1 MNQVNTFVVK
11 GFVERLKALM
21 DARDISQSQ
30 LAQVLGVS
38 RSTVTG
44 WVRYGKLP
52 DALLLAKLCDELHV
66 SSDHLLGLNTRPHKQ
81 NPSGRIHWTE
91 EIPPH
96 IDGVQREQIAD
107 GIRIFNAFVSEN
119 RSAAD
124 LRARYNGQYLRL
136 SLLAALRSGAIRLTH
151 VARDDALEAKLK
163 HRYPS
168 LKEVVVAHVHENYDD
183 SIIRTEAVAFLAA
196 NEVLRR
202 VNRPNAV
209 GLGSGYTM
217 LRTCELS
224 VPSVDQFSGTR
235 WLPLLAFAKHNT
247 SDYTANDL
255 ARLMSI
261 RHPGSIAGY
270 LPHPDECC
278 TDHLKLMAQETQR
291 SLHNT
296 PLMLMSVSGVDRRDR
311 VGSAHVFT
319 EFRSADYEAEAP
331 DLRSEYAEL
340 DDKAQFGAELL
351 RMLLDTRG
359 NILSRDP
366 ATGGQVDL
374 DVLRYHTDVM
384 DSVCIVAACGY
395 KAKAVKT
402 CVENRLAN
410 VLVIDSE
417 IAEYLT

>member
-11 GFVERLKALM
+11 GFVERLKAVM

-52 DALLLAKLCDELHV
+52 DALLLAKLCDELNV
-66 SSDHLLGLNTRPHKQ
+66 SSDALLGLNTRPEKQ
-81 NPSGRIHWTE
+81 NPSGYIHWIE
-91 EIPPH
+91 DIPPH
-96 IDGVQREQIAD
+96 IEGTQREQISD
-107 GIRIFNAFVSEN
+107 GIRIFNVFVSEN

-124 LRARYNGQYLRL
+124 LRTRHTGQYLRL
-136 SLLAALRSGAIRLTH
+136 SLLAALRSGALRLTH
-151 VARDDALEAKLK
+151 VARDDALEAKVK
-163 HRYPS
+163 QRYPA
-168 LKEVVVAHVHENYDD
+168 LKDVMVARVPENYDD
-183 SIIRTEAVAFLAA
+183 SIVRTEFVAFLAA
-196 NEVLRR
+196 NEILCR
-202 VNRPNAV
+202 VIRPNAV

-224 VPSVDQFSGTR
+224 VPSADQFTGTR
-235 WLPLLAFAKHNT
+235 WLPMLVFAKHNT
-247 SDYTANDL
+247 PDYTANDL

-261 RHPGSIAGY
+261 RHPGSTAGY

-278 TDHLKLMAQETQR
+278 TDHLKAVAQEVGR

-296 PLMLMSVSGVDRRDR
+296 PLLMMSVSGVDRRDR

-331 DLRSEYAEL
+331 DLRTEYAEL
-340 DDKAQFGAELL
+340 DDKTQFGAELL
-351 RMLLDTRG
+351 RMLIDTHG
-359 NILSRDP
+359 SILSRDP
-366 ATGGQVDL
+366 ATAGQVDL
-374 DVLRYHTDVM
+374 DVLRYHSEMM
-384 DSVCIVAACGY
+384 DSVCVVAACGY

-417 IAEYLT
+417 IAQYLA